1 MSPNISVDVAD
12 LPMGAENNPQ
22 SPSLLS
28 PFSEAHSSTEEA
40 QNSTEEARNNTEE
53 AQNGTEGAQNSAGE
67 VPAESNPTFEQ
78 SIVVI
83 LTHSWYNLLLAFIPI
98 SFYLRF
104 FMADEDVT
112 IFITCMLAT
121 IPISRLLSLGSDEI
135 AKRVGD
141 TPGELIQ
148 TTLENTF
155 EMIVAIISLLKCD
168 LVIVKSTLLGA
179 ILLGRI
185 ENSISVTAAQVQ
197 SSILIMSLVAILI
210 PTGFKTSSQSSI
222 NTDADV
228 LSVSR
233 GISVILFVIYAAYLL
248 FQLGSHA
255 HHFNPT
261 SNNSPDESEGHE
273 SWDIRKRPQEFLKR
287 ILGKTLL
294 MRQRPSGG
302 MIAPRREGKEVLLL
316 NAASTTMLLLL
327 CTFLTG
333 VITELLVG
341 RIAKLRQFG
350 SSGGASEAWFALI
363 LLPIVGNA
371 GSLLY
376 LLQNSANSD
385 QRKRLP
391 AMTGAISSSIQ
402 IGLFIVPLVVILG
415 WMLAKPLTLIFD
427 SFQSMIL
434 FLSVL
439 VVNSMSD
446 TRWSIELVRRVYAI
460 VCLFHEFFNH
470 LNG

>member
-233 GISVILFVIYAAYLL
+233 GISVILFVIY
-248 FQLGSHA
+248 
-255 HHFNPT
+255 
-261 SNNSPDESEGHE
+261 
-273 SWDIRKRPQEFLKR
+273 
-287 ILGKTLL
+287 
-294 MRQRPSGG
+294 
-302 MIAPRREGKEVLLL
+302 
-316 NAASTTMLLLL
+316 
-327 CTFLTG
+327 
-333 VITELLVG
+333 
-341 RIAKLRQFG
+341 
-350 SSGGASEAWFALI
+350 
-363 LLPIVGNA
+363 
-371 GSLLY
+371 
-376 LLQNSANSD
+376 
-385 QRKRLP
+385 
-391 AMTGAISSSIQ
+391 
-402 IGLFIVPLVVILG
+402 
-415 WMLAKPLTLIFD
+415 
-427 SFQSMIL
+427 
-434 FLSVL
+434 
-439 VVNSMSD
+439 
-446 TRWSIELVRRVYAI
+446 
-460 VCLFHEFFNH
+460 
-470 LNG
+470 

>member
-1 MSPNISVDVAD
+1 
-12 LPMGAENNPQ
+12 
-22 SPSLLS
+22 
-28 PFSEAHSSTEEA
+28 
-40 QNSTEEARNNTEE
+40 
-53 AQNGTEGAQNSAGE
+53 
-67 VPAESNPTFEQ
+67 
-78 SIVVI
+78 
-83 LTHSWYNLLLAFIPI
+83 
-98 SFYLRF
+98 
-104 FMADEDVT
+104 MADEDVT

-179 ILLGRI
+179 ILLKLLLVLGIGFFSCGRI

-439 VVNSMSD
+439 VVNSMPLLITITYRILAYHLRLS
-446 TRWSIELVRRVYAI
+446 TNHQSELS
-460 VCLFHEFFNH
+460 L
-470 LNG
+470 